1 MFSIFEFLFKKVNK
15 EAMSK
20 VILILLKTALKR
32 DIESSLFDL
41 LHILAVDDFEC
52 LLTDIDEV
60 FEILQ
65 YH

>member
-1 MFSIFEFLFKKVNK
+1 
-15 EAMSK
+15 MSK